1 MSPVTP
7 ATSPK
12 SVVVFG
18 KEKGCVQCNAMDRAV
33 AKTDLLITKLNGSTE
48 ENKEFCMTL
57 GHMQAPVVV
66 VYQDGVVID
75 HWSGFN
81 PGKVDEL
88 KNDPLVERKAP
99 VEVRELISA

>member
-1 MSPVTP
+1 MSPVVTP
-7 ATSPK
+7 IAPK

-33 AKTDLLITKLNGSTE
+33 AKTDIKITKLNGTTE
-48 ENKEFCMTL
+48 ENKAFCMTL

-66 VYQDGVVID
+66 VYQNGVVID

-81 PGKVDEL
+81 PGKIDEL
-88 KNDPLVERKAP
+88 ANDPLVERTAP
-99 VEVRELISA
+99 AEVRELIAA

>member
-7 ATSPK
+7 STSPK
-12 SVVVFG
+12 SVTVFG
-18 KEKGCVQCNAMDRAV
+18 KEKGCVQCNAMDRAL
-33 AKTDLLITKLNGSTE
+33 AKTDVLVTKENGSTE
-48 ENKEFCMTL
+48 ENKAFCVSL

-81 PGKVDEL
+81 PGKTAEL
-88 KNDPLVERKAP
+88 AADPLVERKAP
-99 VEVRELISA
+99 AEVRELIAA

>member
-1 MSPVTP
+1 MSPVTLS
-7 ATSPK
+7 TSLK
-12 SVVVFG
+12 TVTVFG
-18 KEKGCVQCNAMDRAV
+18 KAKGCVQCNAMDRAI
-33 AKTDLLITKLNGSTE
+33 AKTDILVTKVDGTTE
-48 ENKEFCMTL
+48 ENKAFCASL

-66 VYQDGVVID
+66 VYQDGIVID

-99 VEVRELISA
+99 VEVRELIAA

>member
-1 MSPVTP
+1 MSP
-7 ATSPK
+7 AITSTAPK

-18 KEKGCVQCNAMDRAV
+18 KEKGCVQCTAMDRAV
-33 AKTDLLITKLNGSTE
+33 AKTDLLITKKNGTTA
-48 ENKEFCMTL
+48 ENKEYCMTL

-88 KNDPLVERKAP
+88 KNDPLVERMAP
-99 VEVRELISA
+99 VLELIAA